1 VAEFLSSGED
11 MMRRILMV
19 DGRPASSRQREGEG
33 DREQMKKKEIGWS
46 QKKKKKKGGEK
57 NGRKVF

>member
-33 DREQMKKKEIGWS
+33 DREQMKKKE
-46 QKKKKKKGGEK
+46 KKKKKKGGKK
-57 NGRKVF
+57 NRRKVF

>member
-1 VAEFLSSGED
+1 

>member
-1 VAEFLSSGED
+1 VAELLSSGED

-33 DREQMKKKEIGWS
+33 DREQMKKKE
-46 QKKKKKKGGEK
+46 KKKKKKGGKK
-57 NGRKVF
+57 NRRKVF